1 MMKKYI
7 YSVFLF
13 VFFVS
18 TLFASEPLIE
28 KKKAPLA
35 VALPLLKS
43 IDHNAI
49 VIGTGPIDMYA
60 FIDPLCPRSQD
71 FVSMIVENKKMQK
84 RYTYHFFYYE
94 LKRFNS
100 KGLIAKIYEQ
110 DNPLT
115 LMKKIMI
122 EHVEIKPVKVLT
134 DSVQKKI
141 DEIAAVAIKL
151 DIYKR
156 PYLFVVKPNKGGE

>member
-1 MMKKYI
+1 MKQYI
-7 YSVFLF
+7 YSFFLF
-13 VFFVS
+13 VFLANA
-18 TLFASEPLIE
+18 LFANEPLIQ
-28 KKKAPLA
+28 KKKAPLS

-43 IDHNAI
+43 IEHNAI

-110 DNPLT
+110 DDPLA

-122 EHVEIKPVKVLT
+122 EHAETEPVKILT
-134 DSVQKKI
+134 DTVQKKI
-141 DEIAAVAIKL
+141 DEISAVAIEL

>member
-1 MMKKYI
+1 MKKHI
-7 YSVFLF
+7 CSIFLF
-13 VFFVS
+13 VFFAS
-18 TLFASEPLIE
+18 ELFANEPLIE
-28 KKKAPLA
+28 KKKAPLS

-71 FVSMIVENKKMQK
+71 FVSMVVENKKMQN

-100 KGLIAKIYEQ
+100 KGLIAKVYEE
-110 DNPLT
+110 DDPLT

-122 EHVEIKPVKVLT
+122 EHVKTEPVKVLT
-134 DSVQKKI
+134 STVQKKI
-141 DEIAAVAIKL
+141 DEISAVATEL

-156 PYLFVVKPNKGGE
+156 PYLFVVKPNKEGK

>member
-1 MMKKYI
+1 MKKYI
-7 YSVFLF
+7 YCVFLF
-13 VFFVS
+13 VFFANA
-18 TLFASEPLIE
+18 LFANEPLIN
-28 KKKAPLA
+28 KKKAPLP

-71 FVSMIVENKKMQK
+71 FVSMIVENEKMQK
-84 RYTYHFFYYE
+84 RYTYHLFYYE

-110 DNPLT
+110 DDPLG

-122 EHVEIKPVKVLT
+122 EHKEVEPVQILTKKV
-134 DSVQKKI
+134 KKKMDKI
-141 DEIAAVAIKL
+141 SEVAEEL
-151 DIYKR
+151 DIFKR